1 MKIKVTQKDID
12 KGIRSSHCYC
22 PIAHAFNRAVK
33 NNNECDSYV
42 RTNDIIYRPD
52 DKRSR
57 YKLPK
62 EAQKFIEHFDNYRP
76 VEPFS
81 FEIKKVKPLTF
92 RAAALL

>member
-12 KGIRSSHCYC
+12 KGIRSSYYYC
-22 PIAHAFNRAVK
+22 PIAHAFKRAVK
-33 NNNECDSYV
+33 NNNELDCCVASSYIV
-42 RTNDIIYRPD
+42 YRPD
-52 DKRSR
+52 DKRNR

-62 EAQKFIEHFDNYRP
+62 KARKFIEHFDNYRP

-81 FEIKKVKPLTF
+81 FEIKKGKPLTF

>member
-12 KGIRSSHCYC
+12 KGVRSSCYCC
-22 PIAHAFNRAVK
+22 PIAHAFKRAVK
-33 NNNECDSYV
+33 NNNELDCCVTSSYIV
-42 RTNDIIYRPD
+42 YRPD
-52 DKRSR
+52 DKRDR

-62 EAQKFIEHFDNYRP
+62 EARKFIKRFDHCQP

-81 FEIKKVKPLTF
+81 FEIKKGKPLTF